1 MYSSI
6 SNTCPPV
13 IGQVDL
19 YYCSLSSASSLLLA
33 EFQQKVAP
41 DQGDQEVA
49 PQQDQGH
56 GGAGQAAVDREAGHY

>member
-1 MYSSI
+1 M
-6 SNTCPPV
+6 
-13 IGQVDL
+13 DL

-33 EFQQKVAP
+33 ESKQKVAP

-56 GGAGQAAVDREAGHY
+56 SGGAGQAAVDRVADHYREPEG

>member
-13 IGQVDL
+13 IRTSLDL

-56 GGAGQAAVDREAGHY
+56 GGAGQAAVDR